1 MFNVSISIADNEV
14 LGELVVDSYFF
25 EPSKYE
31 YAFYLYKDGERIE
44 VIWYRKSM
52 EARFNIKNM
61 TGTFF
66 VKAFIKDIEY
76 QNIRSYNSEK
86 ISVIA

>member
-1 MFNVSISIADNEV
+1 MFNTSIAVEGDIV
-14 LGELVVDSYFF
+14 LGEFIADSYFF